1 MIFPLMNSEE
11 KEKKEKRFRAWQII
25 NEVSIACLVIAVV
38 YIAMG
43 LFEGKLLIA
52 EGIITGILGLILSKE
67 ISRAAA
73 LLLVAISLI
82 SLSNGMVSWVGMIEL
97 GERNILLGFIGL
109 WCGFRALKA
118 TFVLRGSPT
127 IDDMINRFATAR
139 K

>member
-1 MIFPLMNSEE
+1 MMILIMDSQ
-11 KEKKEKRFRAWQII
+11 KEKRKEMRFRAWQAI
-25 NEVSIACLVIAVV
+25 NEVSVACLVIAVI

-52 EGIITGILGLILSKE
+52 EGVITGVLGIILSKE

-82 SLSNGMVSWVGMIEL
+82 SLSNGMVSWVGMVEL

-118 TFVLRGSPT
+118 TIVLRGSPT
-127 IDDMINRFATAR
+127 IDDFINRFAAVR